1 MCLARPLPVAQTFLS
16 AGFGDFP
23 VPKRSRN
30 TVLESTVCAFK
41 HIGYNSQTGMSA
53 LPAKHTQDPPQLPAS
68 SARSLE
74 QSEMLFQPAFGCL
87 VVGTDLFD
95 FAPEPDR
102 VVHLLQVRQLVQNQV
117 VADEGRRLEEPPV
130 QRNRPAPRAGAP

>member
-1 MCLARPLPVAQTFLS
+1 
-16 AGFGDFP
+16 
-23 VPKRSRN
+23 
-30 TVLESTVCAFK
+30 
-41 HIGYNSQTGMSA
+41 
-53 LPAKHTQDPPQLPAS
+53 PQLPAS

-74 QSEMLFQPAFGCL
+74 QSGMLFQPAFGCL

-130 QRNRPAPRAGAP
+130 QRNRPSPRAVAPNQPFFRSANRQASAPKPPRGMVTRAEPSGRSRST